1 MKSSKKVLAFALA
14 AAMVVTAV
22 PATNA
27 QAASTAKLS
36 AKKATVY
43 SEGYKTVTVK
53 TPKSWK
59 SVKVTATSNKKSV
72 AKVKKTA
79 AKKIKVTGVKPGTA
93 KVTVKVTYKTSTK
106 KNAKAKTKK
115 LTYTLKVAKVGVT
128 LSGDSVVAIGNT
140 TKLTN
145 TKKNSSRAK
154 ITYTSSD
161 DSIATVAAD
170 GTVTGVKAGKVT
182 ITAKITVGKDS
193 AETTKDVEVKK
204 YVLKSV
210 AQTKADTFETSITGA
225 TKEIKA
231 SEITVK
237 NTENN
242 VVVPV
247 KSVSVDSKD
256 ATKVT
261 FTTFAGL
268 TDGKTY
274 DVTLDGTTKQV
285 PVSNGKVASVNVNTL
300 TVPVATETE
309 IKLVSKDANGVVLD
323 EYAYDPSSSS
333 YSSKYD
339 FSLTTNNG
347 YVNGSKLYLN
357 KIGDTATAE
366 VTYKSGKYDQ
376 NGKPEGNVTSG
387 KVTITAVDQATVNT
401 FGVKVADANA
411 QSKKFDK
418 IDANTQLAVDEKDMY
433 AYFQIKD
440 ADNNEVS
447 NYYNYSVES
456 SDKNVLML
464 GGSTLNVASNSNHRV
479 LVTPVKAGTAYILI
493 KDKDNKIV
501 GSVAITVVA
510 KREVATMDVDKT
522 TATLSNSASLKQ
534 DVTVTASFKDQYAK
548 DIKVASTSLKVTCL
562 STTAKNVKASDI
574 TDNGYDTYFNI
585 DPATSSNKIKVN
597 FFAWDDHITIP
608 EGTYQYKIAYMK
620 DGKEVCARVITIV
633 IQKPNTNGTISF
645 GIDVDKNEVDNLVD
659 KDHKDDQTIT
669 IAVNELRNGVASAQL
684 NKDSVVSDKDNNDKV
699 RKIDYKIEDKDG
711 KTVYNSAS
719 SDSKLN
725 TVSGCAFDF
734 DVDGALTVT
743 TVSCSAVTA
752 NVPAEKYFAPGTY
765 KVTATVRTGNSTDDS
780 KWVTKIFTTTFT
792 VKDSQPVGTL
802 TIEKDSVKDVA
813 GISTVEDAVKN
824 AVKLVYADKT
834 YSADTND
841 KPLVIVSVE
850 GITNDGTKITKDNFK
865 NASIITSNT
874 TEITISKV
882 TFTVGDDETSVNVE
896 ASPSNSQTITL
907 K

>member
-1 MKSSKKVLAFALA
+1 M
-14 AAMVVTAV
+14 
-22 PATNA
+22 
-27 QAASTAKLS
+27 
-36 AKKATVY
+36 
-43 SEGYKTVTVK
+43 
-53 TPKSWK
+53 
-59 SVKVTATSNKKSV
+59 
-72 AKVKKTA
+72 
-79 AKKIKVTGVKPGTA
+79 
-93 KVTVKVTYKTSTK
+93 
-106 KNAKAKTKK
+106 
-115 LTYTLKVAKVGVT
+115 KVAKASVA
-128 LSGDSVVAIGNT
+128 LSGDSAVAVGST
-140 TKLTN
+140 TKLTT
-145 TKKNSSRAK
+145 TKKASSRAK

-161 DSIATVAAD
+161 ETIATVSED
-170 GTVTGVKAGKVT
+170 GTVKGVKAGKAT
-182 ITAKITVGKDS
+182 ITAKLVIGKDT
-193 AETTKDVEVKK
+193 ATATQEVEVKK

-210 AQTKADTFETSITGA
+210 AQTKADTFETSVTGA

-242 VVVPV
+242 VIVPV

-285 PVSNGKVASVNVNTL
+285 VVSDGKVVSVTVNKL

-323 EYAYDPSSSS
+323 ESAYGSQDA
-333 YSSKYD
+333 SKYD

-366 VTYKSGKYDQ
+366 VTYKTGKYDA

-387 KVTITAVDQATVNT
+387 KVTITAVDQAAVNN
-401 FGVKVADANA
+401 FAVKVAAGTVN
-411 QSKKFDK
+411 KKFDK
-418 IDANTQLAVDEKDMY
+418 IDANTQLAVGEKNMY

-765 KVTATVRTGNSTDDS
+765 KVTATVKTGNSTDDS

>member
-106 KNAKAKTKK
+106 KSAKTKTKK
-115 LTYTLKVAKVGVT
+115 LTYTMKVAKASVA
-128 LSGDSVVAIGNT
+128 LSGDSAVAVGST
-140 TKLTN
+140 TKLTT
-145 TKKNSSRAK
+145 TKKASSRAK

-161 DSIATVAAD
+161 ETIATVSED
-170 GTVTGVKAGKVT
+170 GTVKGVKAGKAT
-182 ITAKITVGKDS
+182 ITAKLVIGKDT
-193 AETTKDVEVKK
+193 ATATQEVEVKK

-210 AQTKADTFETSITGA
+210 AQTKADTFETSVTGA

-242 VVVPV
+242 VIVPV

-765 KVTATVRTGNSTDDS
+765 KVTATVKTGNSTDDS

>member
-106 KNAKAKTKK
+106 KSAKTKTKK
-115 LTYTLKVAKVGVT
+115 LTYTMKVAKASVA
-128 LSGDSVVAIGNT
+128 LSGNSAVAVGST
-140 TKLTN
+140 TKLTT
-145 TKKNSSRAK
+145 TKKASSRAK

-161 DSIATVAAD
+161 ETIATVSED
-170 GTVTGVKAGKVT
+170 GTVKGVKAGKAT
-182 ITAKITVGKDS
+182 IKATLKIGKDT
-193 AETTKDVEVKK
+193 ATATQEVEVKK

-210 AQTKADTFETSITGA
+210 AQTKADTFETSVTGA

-242 VVVPV
+242 VIVPV

-285 PVSNGKVASVNVNTL
+285 VVSDGKVASVNVNKL

-323 EYAYDPSSSS
+323 ESAYGSQDA
-333 YSSKYD
+333 SKYD

-366 VTYKSGKYDQ
+366 VTYKSGKYGTD
-376 NGKPEGNVTSG
+376 GKPEGNITSG
-387 KVTITAVDQATVNT
+387 KVTITAVDQATVNN
-401 FGVKVADANA
+401 FAVKVADRNA
-411 QSKKFDK
+411 QNKKFDK
-418 IDANTQLAVDEKDMY
+418 IDANTQVAVGDNAY

-440 ADNNEVS
+440 ADGNEIS
-447 NYYNYSVES
+447 NYYDYSLES
-456 SDKNVLML
+456 SDKAVLML
-464 GGSTLNVASNSNHRV
+464 GDTSLADAANSNHRV

-493 KDKDNKIV
+493 KKDNKIV
-501 GSVAITVVA
+501 SSVAITVVA
-510 KREVATMDVDKT
+510 DRAVATMDVDKT
-522 TATLSNSASLKQ
+522 AATLSNAMSKNA
-534 DVTVTASFKDQYAK
+534 TVTASFKDQYAK
-548 DIKVASTSLKVTCL
+548 DIALSSVDGTVKVTCL
-562 STTAKNVKASDI
+562 STTAKDKKPSDI
-574 TDNGYDTYFNI
+574 TADNDYFSEI
-585 DPATSSNKIKVN
+585 TKTGNKAKVT
-597 FFAWDDHITIP
+597 FYADVDA
-608 EGTYQYKIAYMK
+608 GTYQYKISYEK
-620 DGKEVCARVITIV
+620 DTKEVCARVITIT
-633 IQKPNTNGTISF
+633 IQEPKDPSQGTESF
-645 GIDVDKNEVDNLVD
+645 ALDVNKTEIDNLVD
-659 KDHKDDQTIT
+659 NDHNTPADYVIT
-669 IAVNELRNGVASAQL
+669 ASVNQMINGVANQTLSRGTEL
-684 NKDSVVSDKDNNDKV
+684 KDNTTEVKS
-699 RKIDYKIEDKDG
+699 ITYKLEDKDG
-711 KTVYNSAS
+711 KDVSANTGCDITMGRNTMTVQ
-719 SDSKLN
+719 
-725 TVSGCAFDF
+725 TVSFSAF
-734 DVDGALTVT
+734 T
-743 TVSCSAVTA
+743 
-752 NVPAEKYFAPGTY
+752 AEKNFGAGTY
-765 KVTATVRTGNSTDDS
+765 KITATVKTGKKTESDST
-780 KWVTKIFTTTFT
+780 KWVTKTFTTTFT
-792 VKDSQPVGTL
+792 VKDTQPTGDMSL
-802 TIEKDSVKDVA
+802 EKDSIDRVSDSEALVKA
-813 GISTVEDAVKN
+813 
-824 AVKLVYADKT
+824 AVKLVYGDHT
-834 YSADTND
+834 YGVDDENMS
-841 KPLVIVSVE
+841 IVSVE
-850 GITNDGTKITKDNFK
+850 GITNTGAKLDKDNTAISSSVK
-865 NASIITSNT
+865 SV
-874 TEITISKV
+874 TIKKI
-882 TFTVGDDETSVNVE
+882 TFTVDSGDYKVDVTKDIS
-896 ASPSNSQTITL
+896 SNPYVISF

>member
-1 MKSSKKVLAFALA
+1 M
-14 AAMVVTAV
+14 
-22 PATNA
+22 
-27 QAASTAKLS
+27 
-36 AKKATVY
+36 
-43 SEGYKTVTVK
+43 
-53 TPKSWK
+53 
-59 SVKVTATSNKKSV
+59 
-72 AKVKKTA
+72 
-79 AKKIKVTGVKPGTA
+79 
-93 KVTVKVTYKTSTK
+93 
-106 KNAKAKTKK
+106 
-115 LTYTLKVAKVGVT
+115 KVAKASVA
-128 LSGDSVVAIGNT
+128 LSGESAVAVGST
-140 TKLTN
+140 TKLTT
-145 TKKNSSRAK
+145 TKKASSRAK

-161 DSIATVAAD
+161 DTIATVSED
-170 GTVTGVKAGKVT
+170 GTVKGVKAGKAT
-182 ITAKITVGKDS
+182 ITAKLVIGKDT
-193 AETTKDVEVKK
+193 ATATQEVEVKK

-225 TKEIKA
+225 TKDIKTTD
-231 SEITVK
+231 ITVK

-242 VVVPV
+242 VIVPV

-285 PVSNGKVASVNVNTL
+285 VVSDGKVTSVTVNKL

-323 EYAYDPSSSS
+323 ESAYGSQDA
-333 YSSKYD
+333 SKYD

-366 VTYKSGKYDQ
+366 VTYKTGKYDQ

-387 KVTITAVDQATVNT
+387 KVTITAVDQAAVNN
-401 FGVKVADANA
+401 FAVKVAAGTVN
-411 QSKKFDK
+411 KKFDK
-418 IDANTQLAVDEKDMY
+418 IDANTQLAVGEKNMY

-765 KVTATVRTGNSTDDS
+765 KVTATVKTGNSTDDS

-792 VKDSQPVGTL
+792 VKDSQPVGKL